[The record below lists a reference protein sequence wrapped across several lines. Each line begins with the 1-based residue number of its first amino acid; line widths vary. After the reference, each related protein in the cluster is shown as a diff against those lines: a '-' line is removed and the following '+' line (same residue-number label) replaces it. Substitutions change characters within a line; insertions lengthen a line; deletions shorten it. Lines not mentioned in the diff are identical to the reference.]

1 MKRYPTLIAA
11 LMMSSLSQVIG
22 EPDHQLRAF
31 LEITS
36 VSTKAKI
43 DEPSSYFEVFV
54 FKKGKEEARLPTSV
68 SSNPAH
74 REIEVCLMF
83 NNKGM
88 VKFIGEGSTSDL
100 SDQVDWTEVLKPTGG
115 KGWQTGTTDKPLGM
129 IDGFKVLAVVQGEQL
144 DSGSSKYKIQSDL
157 DIDESTRRA
166 IQNAESCVV
175 IGFKSGTEEE
185 IGKTMSD
192 AIEANKKRQ
201 NKSEM
206 ATPRKP
212 SD

>member
-1 MKRYPTLIAA
+1 
-11 LMMSSLSQVIG
+11 MSSLSQVIG

-31 LEITS
+31 LGITS

-43 DEPSSYFEVFV
+43 DGPSYYFEVFV

-68 SSNPAH
+68 ISDPAH
-74 REIEVCLMF
+74 REVEVCLMF
-83 NNKGM
+83 NNKGV

-144 DSGSSKYKIQSDL
+144 GSGSSRYKIQSDL
-157 DIDESTRRA
+157 EIDESIRLSIENT
-166 IQNAESCVV
+166 ESCVV
-175 IGFKSGTEEE
+175 VGFKSGAEKE
-185 IGKTMSD
+185 IGKAMSD
-192 AIEANKKRQ
+192 AIEANRKKQ
-201 NKSEM
+201 NKAEI
-206 ATPRKP
+206 ATPSKP